1 MASNKDLVV
10 IGGYPSTDSRKQILK
25 NTILSLNQHFDILLV
40 THYPADVEIQSLVN
54 YYIYDIR
61 NEFFINESVY
71 FYVHTPK
78 FYLEY
83 HYGENKHN
91 HHSYAIYKSMMSA
104 VSFIKDYY
112 DGFYYVEGDSIFS
125 EKDIE
130 QLKNIRLEIDR
141 NNKEAFFFLID
152 NCIQTIFFY
161 TKVDFFNKVF
171 PICKTVDEY
180 RTLCKQI
187 GSFEV
192 LENFFYC
199 NLKQNNYL
207 NSALIMNGIQV
218 YNYFANSKIN
228 VNRLKEDDNQLDI
241 KLLKVKNTSNFAY
254 FYMNSS
260 NITYKNQYADL
271 YINDEFVDTIDL
283 LSKYESNPIP
293 DYLQQNNHFNIKLES
308 TNITY
313 TKDQIINSNS
323 FVEFK

>member
-1 MASNKDLVV
+1 MSNNRDLVV

-25 NTILSLNQHFDILLV
+25 DTILSLNQHFDILLV
-40 THYPADVEIQSLVN
+40 THYPADIEIQSLVN

-61 NEFFINESVY
+61 NEFFINENVY

-83 HYGENKHN
+83 HYGENGHN

-125 EKDIE
+125 KEDIE
-130 QLKNIRLEIDR
+130 QLKNTKLETIK

-171 PICKTVDEY
+171 PICKTVGDY
-180 RTLCKQI
+180 QNLCGQI
-187 GSFEV
+187 GSFGV

-207 NSALIMNGIQV
+207 DNALLIQGTQV
-218 YNYFANSKIN
+218 YDYFTNSKIN
-228 VNRLKEDDNQLDI
+228 INRLKDDNNQLDI
-241 KLLKVKNTSNFAY
+241 KLLKIKNTSDFAY
-254 FYMNSS
+254 FYMNS
-260 NITYKNQYADL
+260 IDIVHENQYADL
-271 YINDEFVDTIDL
+271 YINDEFIDTINL
-283 LSKYESNPIP
+283 LSQYESNPLP
-293 DYLQQNNHFNIKLES
+293 SHLQSNNHLTIRLGN
-308 TNITY
+308 TVITY